1 MVDIKTEWNEQNL
14 KEYVKY
20 AVFSKNKTTKIAL
33 ISFAVCG
40 VLVLAF
46 CLTVFFAFGY
56 TFALIFVSVIILLA
70 IAYAVFFAFTI
81 KKSTKSILKANLE
94 TELNRVMISDEDI
107 IGFNDDEPIGT
118 ISWDKM
124 ADIYFSEKLQTA
136 YLTTKGNAVLILE
149 CRSILSGTAQE
160 LKEIVGAKRDKL
172 SEKA

>member
-20 AVFSKNKTTKIAL
+20 AVFSKNKITKIAL
-33 ISFAVCG
+33 ISFAACG
-40 VLVLAF
+40 ALVLAF

-56 TFALIFVSVIILLA
+56 TFALIFVLVIILLA
-70 IAYAVFFAFTI
+70 IAYALFFAFTI
-81 KKSTKSILKANLE
+81 RNSAKSILKANLE

-107 IGFNDDEPIGT
+107 IGFNYEEPIGT

-124 ADIYFSEKLQTA
+124 ADIYFNEKLQTA

-149 CRSILSGTAQE
+149 CRNILSGTAQE